1 MSPSASRHRGALW
14 SGVVFVYPPCPTPAG
29 VLDPNPLPTFLSID
43 DAAKLI
49 APPAFRDERV

>member
-1 MSPSASRHRGALW
+1 MSPSASRRRGALW

-49 APPAFRDERV
+49 APPGIS